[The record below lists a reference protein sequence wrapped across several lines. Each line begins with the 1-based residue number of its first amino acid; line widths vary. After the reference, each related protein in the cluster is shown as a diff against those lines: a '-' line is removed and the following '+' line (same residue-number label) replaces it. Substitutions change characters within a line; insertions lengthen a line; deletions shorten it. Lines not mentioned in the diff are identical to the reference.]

1 MVQVEKYRNL
11 FKRYMP
17 VQNKVCNRYV
27 YIRKEIGILFL
38 GFKIRPTNGQKYG
51 LTTVIIGVV
60 GVLPLVAPLV
70 VVTRPGQHFL
80 RGGNPSSCSER
91 GIFLKSLKETLMVHR
106 RPFCPLALAAWD
118 GNEGR

>member
-1 MVQVEKYRNL
+1 
-11 FKRYMP
+11 MP
-17 VQNKVCNRYV
+17 VLNKVCNRYV
-27 YIRKEIGILFL
+27 CISGKIGILFL

-80 RGGNPSSCSER
+80 RGAILLLVPRR
-91 GIFLKSLKETLMVHR
+91 GF
-106 RPFCPLALAAWD
+106 F
-118 GNEGR
+118 

>member
-1 MVQVEKYRNL
+1 
-11 FKRYMP
+11 MP
-17 VQNKVCNRYV
+17 VQNKVCNSYV
-27 YIRKEIGILFL
+27 CISGKIGILFL

-80 RGGNPSSCSER
+80 KGKRGQSFFLFRKGD
-91 GIFLKSLKETLMVHR
+91 FLKSLKEPLMVHR
-106 RPFCPLALAAWD
+106 RPLCPLALAASED
-118 GNEGR
+118 NEGKIDT

>member
-1 MVQVEKYRNL
+1 M
-11 FKRYMP
+11 
-17 VQNKVCNRYV
+17 
-27 YIRKEIGILFL
+27 YIIYTYISGKSGILFL

-80 RGGNPSSCSER
+80 KGGNPSSCSEK
-91 GIFLKSLKETLMVHR
+91 GIFKKISEGTPDGPQTPIMPTSLGS
-106 RPFCPLALAAWD
+106 F
-118 GNEGR
+118 GR

>member
-1 MVQVEKYRNL
+1 MVHVEKYRNFVL
-11 FKRYMP
+11 KILYMP

-27 YIRKEIGILFL
+27 YISGIPFL

-51 LTTVIIGVV
+51 LTTIIIGVV

-80 RGGNPSSCSER
+80 KGAILLLVPRRGV
-91 GIFLKSLKETLMVHR
+91 F
-106 RPFCPLALAAWD
+106 
-118 GNEGR
+118 